1 MSKINNKFLF
11 INSKNNYKQRCKN
24 QKLCDKISTMIHVIE
39 HATIDSLKLLPLL
52 FLAYVFV
59 EVVEHIAT
67 PKLSSRIFL
76 GKLAPLI
83 GAGVGV
89 IPQCG
94 LSVVASNLYSKN
106 ILLWV
111 LYQPFIFLPLTRLC
125 QYLCQIRNLQKKFF
139 R

>member
-1 MSKINNKFLF
+1 
-11 INSKNNYKQRCKN
+11 
-24 QKLCDKISTMIHVIE
+24 MIHVIE

-111 LYQPFIFLPLTRLC
+111 LY
-125 QYLCQIRNLQKKFF
+125 
-139 R
+139 